1 MTKFYSQKRAA
12 QLLFLFI
19 SSLTLLACG
28 DSSLDHFK
36 LSGPTMGTNYH
47 ITVLER
53 EGVKTNQQELQ
64 HVIEQQLLLI
74 NQQMSTYK
82 ADSELSLL
90 NMSLVGEWQNVSAN
104 LFDVLM
110 LSMELGWLTNGAFDI
125 TVGPLVDLWGFGP
138 GGEEVPNHVPG
149 EQRINALLQ
158 NTGFQYIE
166 FNLENNG
173 IVKKKAVTLDLS
185 GIAKGYAVDKV
196 AELLL
201 YAGYQHFMVEIGG
214 ELRLQGHSPRGTPWT
229 IAIEQPDSNG
239 FGQAHQAVNVTNV
252 GMATSG
258 DYRNY
263 FEKEGKRYSHT
274 IDPASGYPID
284 HKLASVT
291 VIAENAAYA
300 DGLATAISVMGSEK
314 GLQLAEQQGLAV
326 YLIIKTEQGFESQY
340 SEAFEPYLQ

>member
-1 MTKFYSQKRAA
+1 MIKLYDKKRAA
-12 QLLFLFI
+12 QLLFLFLI
-19 SSLTLLACG
+19 TLTLLGCG
-28 DSSLDHFK
+28 DRPFDHFK
-36 LSGPTMGTNYH
+36 LSGPTMGTSYH
-47 ITVLER
+47 ITILESDSV
-53 EGVKTNQQELQ
+53 ETNQEELQ
-64 HVIEQQLLLI
+64 HVIDQQLLLI

-82 ADSELSLL
+82 LDSELSLL
-90 NMSLVGEWQNVSAN
+90 NKNLVGDWQNVSAN

-110 LSMELGWLTNGAFDI
+110 MGLELGWLTNGAFDI
-125 TVGPLVDLWGFGP
+125 TVGPLVELWGFGP
-138 GGEEVPNHVPG
+138 KSEELPNNVPG
-149 EQRINALLQ
+149 EQHIKDVLQ
-158 NTGFQYIE
+158 NTGFEHIE

-173 IVKKKAVTLDLS
+173 IVKKKPVTLDLS

-201 YAGYQHFMVEIGG
+201 YAGYRHFMVEIGG

-229 IAIEQPDSNG
+229 IAIEQPDAGG
-239 FGQAHQAVNVTNV
+239 FGEAYQAVNVSDA

-274 IDPASGYPID
+274 IDPANGYPID

-291 VIAENAAYA
+291 VIAQTSAYA

-314 GLQLAEQQGLAV
+314 GLQLAQQQDLAI
-326 YLIIKTEQGFESQY
+326 YMIIKTEQGFDSIA
-340 SEAFEPYLQ
+340 SDAFKPYLQ